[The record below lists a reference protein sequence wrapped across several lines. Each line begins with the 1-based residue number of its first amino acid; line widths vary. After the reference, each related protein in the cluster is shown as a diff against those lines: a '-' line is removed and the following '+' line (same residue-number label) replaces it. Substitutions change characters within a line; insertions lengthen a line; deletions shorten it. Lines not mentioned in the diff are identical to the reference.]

1 MPTRAIP
8 YVVLLG
14 FLFGSTLIASRFSVG
29 QFHPTTY
36 IGLRM
41 VLATF
46 GHIVFFTST
55 GRKLPTGRQLW
66 KHATLLGIFGTA
78 LPMTAIVTSLLYQ
91 SSGITAVLLT
101 AGPAITVLMAHF
113 SLDDEKLTWLKSSGI
128 LLALGGAS
136 IAYATWRKWICPI
149 CAKEAPLVM
158 D

>member
-113 SLDDEKLTWLKSSGI
+113 SLDDEKLTWLKVVVFF
-128 LLALGGAS
+128 
-136 IAYATWRKWICPI
+136 WRWEVRYCLRYVAKVVCPI
-149 CAKEAPLVM
+149 CARETPLVM